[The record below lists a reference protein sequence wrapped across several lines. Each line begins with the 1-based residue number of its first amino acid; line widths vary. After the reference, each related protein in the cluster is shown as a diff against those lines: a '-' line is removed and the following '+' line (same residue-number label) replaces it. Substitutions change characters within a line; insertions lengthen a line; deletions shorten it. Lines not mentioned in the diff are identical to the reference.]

1 MISSSYCRRMCCQLC
16 QLNRP
21 LAWQALAADLRE
33 IMQGLEAMDADLT
46 IAAGAG
52 AASAS
57 MLADNAELNQFVLRV
72 SLTLLPATTSLGSW

>member
-1 MISSSYCRRMCCQLC
+1 ML
-16 QLNRP
+16 
-21 LAWQALAADLRE
+21 QALAADLKE
-33 IMQGLEAMDADLT
+33 IMQGLETMDANLT

-72 SLTLLPATTSLGSW
+72 SPPLTGHCSCVQNLAQ

>member
-1 MISSSYCRRMCCQLC
+1 MS
-16 QLNRP
+16 
-21 LAWQALAADLRE
+21 WQALAADLRE
-33 IMQGLEAMDADLT
+33 IMQGLEAMDASLT

-72 SLTLLPATTSLGSW
+72 SSPCCCFNLFKLPVRGGCSFFLVGQR